1 MNDSGLSIHS
11 KNQQIQNYINHLLL
25 SKKYQKIIY
34 NCTSGS
40 IQRNLNMNLFRSI
53 KISIPKNKEL
63 IQELEPTFQQIET
76 LQNEVKLAEKRYKE
90 LIQEL
95 SQEAI
100 PKQIT
105 ETTTEHSD

>member
-1 MNDSGLSIHS
+1 MVLRKKKIGKNEISKFKIH
-11 KNQQIQNYINHLLL
+11 
-25 SKKYQKIIY
+25 
-34 NCTSGS
+34 
-40 IQRNLNMNLFRSI
+40 
-53 KISIPKNKEL
+53 IPKNRQL
-63 IQELEPTFQQIET
+63 IQELEPIFQQIET